1 MQYLCINKTKN
12 KHSFL
17 TSKIKQMENTKTTK
31 AEEKKIRQATETLTF
46 NLKNQLV
53 DFKERFLTSYV
64 NYRFAEIDAEIRHI
78 KNLVFDTEKNGRFG
92 YTLESFN
99 KNNERKIQQLEKQKA
114 LKFTNTLL
122 FINEANE
129 NFTTKFNRLI
139 NELVKH
145 GIRSYPLTINAISN
159 GSTSHDFNFLITHN
173 EIQVYARIIFA
184 EGQINAPHY
193 RFIITA
199 NKNLIH

>member
-1 MQYLCINKTKN
+1 
-12 KHSFL
+12 
-17 TSKIKQMENTKTTK
+17 MENTKITK
-31 AEEKKIRQATETLTF
+31 VEEKRIKQATETLTHR
-46 NLKNQLV
+46 LKYELT

-64 NYRFAEIDAEIRHI
+64 NYRFAEFDAQIECI
-78 KNLVFDTEKNGRFG
+78 KSLVFDVEKNGRYG
-92 YTLESFN
+92 YTLEAFN
-99 KNNERKIQQLEKQKA
+99 KNNDYKIAQLEKEKA
-114 LKFTNTLL
+114 LKFTNTLK

-129 NFTTKFNRLI
+129 NFNTKFNRLVS
-139 NELVKH
+139 ELVKH
-145 GIRSYPLTINAISN
+145 GVRSYPLTINAISS
-159 GSTSHDFNFLITHN
+159 GSTAHDFNFLITHN

>member
-1 MQYLCINKTKN
+1 
-12 KHSFL
+12 
-17 TSKIKQMENTKTTK
+17 MENKQITK
-31 AEEKKIRQATETLTF
+31 AEEKKIKQATETLTF
-46 NLKNQLV
+46 NLRHKLV

-64 NYRFAEIDAEIRHI
+64 NYRFAEIDAQIKHI
-78 KNLVFDTEKNGRFG
+78 KGLVFDIEKNGRYG
-92 YTLESFN
+92 YTLEAFN
-99 KNNERKIQQLEKQKA
+99 KNNDYKIEQLEKERA
-114 LKFTNTLL
+114 LKFTNTLK

-129 NFTTKFNRLI
+129 NFNTKFNRLVS
-139 NELVKH
+139 ELVKH

-159 GSTSHDFNFLITHN
+159 GSTANDFNFLITHN
-173 EIQVYARIIFA
+173 TVQVYARIIFA